1 MDYTEIIYEKRGP
14 IAYLTLNRPEKMNA
28 LNMAPGG
35 LLEQWEDALNGAK
48 TDKAIRIVIIK
59 GAGRCFSAGYDIN
72 ITPEDMAAWTN
83 LSEDMYDMVAAH
95 VNRYIRCLWEHPKV
109 IIAQVHGFC
118 LAGGNDMAAFCDITI
133 ASEDAVFGYP
143 AVRYGVM
150 PTTFIWPYT
159 IGMKKSRELS
169 YTGNM
174 MPAQEAYN
182 FGLVNKVV
190 PRDKL
195 EEEVEKMADA
205 IIKVPAMS
213 VKLSKVSINN
223 MFEIMG
229 FRQGIQQSRE
239 LDLHVMT
246 SPSPEMTEFFKIV
259 GERGLK
265 AALEW
270 RDAKFAKAGD
280 AGKGLR
286 KRKYD

>member
-1 MDYTEIIYEKRGP
+1 MAYQYIIYEKKGP
-14 IAYLTLNRPEKMNA
+14 IAHLTLNRPEKMNA
-28 LNMAPGG
+28 LNTQPGG
-35 LLEQWEDALNGAK
+35 LLEEWEDALNDAK
-48 TDKAIRIVIIK
+48 TDKAIRVVIIK
-59 GAGRCFSAGYDIN
+59 GAGRCFSAGYDIGPREGRTLGAP
-72 ITPEDMAAWTN
+72 IDE
-83 LSEDMYDMVAAH
+83 EKYDQYIAH
-95 VNRYIRCLWEHPKV
+95 GTRYVRMLWDHPKV
-109 IIAQVHGFC
+109 FIAQVHGFC
-118 LAGGNDMAAFCDITI
+118 LAGAGDMACFCDITI
-133 ASEDAVFGYP
+133 ASEDAIFGYP

-150 PTTFIWPYT
+150 PTTFVWPYI
-159 IGMKKSRELS
+159 IGMKKSRELA

-174 MPAQEAYN
+174 MTAQEAYN
-182 FGLVNKVV
+182 FKLVNKVV

-229 FRQGIQQSRE
+229 FRQGIRQNRE
-239 LDLHVMT
+239 VEMHLSV
-246 SPSPEMTEFFKIV
+246 SPPPGMKEFFTMVNEK
-259 GERGLK
+259 GLK

-270 RDAKFAKAGD
+270 RDAKFAKASD

>member
-1 MDYTEIIYEKRGP
+1 MKYKDIVYEKEGP
-14 IAYLTLNRPEKMNA
+14 IAHLTLNRPEKMNA
-28 LNMAPGG
+28 LSSRGG
-35 LLEQWEDALNGAK
+35 LLDEWEDALNDAK

-59 GAGRCFSAGYDIN
+59 GAGRCFSAGYDISGSGDWVGAAVD
-72 ITPEDMAAWTN
+72 EDR
-83 LSEDMYDMVAAH
+83 YDYMAAH
-95 VNRYIRCLWEHPKV
+95 VNRYIRCIWEHPKV
-109 IIAQVHGFC
+109 LIAQVHGFC

-150 PTTFIWPYT
+150 PTTFIWPYV
-159 IGMKKSRELS
+159 IGMKKARELA

-174 MPAQEAYN
+174 MTAQEAYN

-195 EEEVEKMADA
+195 EEEVEKLADA

-223 MFEIMG
+223 MFELMG
-229 FRQGIQQSRE
+229 FRQGIQQNRE
-239 LDLHVMT
+239 LDLHVMS
-246 SPSPEMTEFFKIV
+246 SPSEDMKQFFQISK
-259 GERGLK
+259 EKGLK

-270 RDAKFAKAGD
+270 RDAKFAKASD

>member
-1 MDYTEIIYEKRGP
+1 MAYQYIIYEKKGP
-14 IAYLTLNRPEKMNA
+14 IAHLTLNRPEKLNA
-28 LNMAPGG
+28 LNTRPGG
-35 LLEQWEDALNGAK
+35 LLEEWENALNDAK
-48 TDKAIRIVIIK
+48 QDKAIRVVIIK
-59 GAGRCFSAGYDIN
+59 GAGRCFSAGYDISPDPTRKRSDV
-72 ITPEDMAAWTN
+72 IDEDR
-83 LSEDMYDMVAAH
+83 YDSFAAH
-95 VNRYIRCLWEHPKV
+95 VNRYIRCLWDHPKV
-109 IIAQVHGFC
+109 LIAQVHGFC

-150 PTTFIWPYT
+150 PTTFIWPFL
-159 IGMKKSRELS
+159 IGMKKTRELA

-213 VKLSKVSINN
+213 VKLSKVSVNN
-223 MFEIMG
+223 MFELMG
-229 FRQGIQQSRE
+229 FRQAIQQSRE
-239 LDLHVMT
+239 LDLHVIT
-246 SPSPEMTEFFKIV
+246 SPSPELKEFGRIRDEK
-259 GERGLK
+259 GLK

-270 RDAKFAKAGD
+270 RDAKFTKSGD
-280 AGKGLR
+280 AGKDLR